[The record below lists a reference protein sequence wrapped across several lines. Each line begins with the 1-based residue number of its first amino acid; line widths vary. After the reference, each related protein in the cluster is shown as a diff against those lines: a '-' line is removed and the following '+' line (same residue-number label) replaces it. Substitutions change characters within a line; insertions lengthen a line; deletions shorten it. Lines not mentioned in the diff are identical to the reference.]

1 MILQFSL
8 NITACVPDYHN
19 ETSFSSSSRD
29 LIVSSS
35 CGAFSFLPFL
45 LFPSF
50 FCTQEGGLVS
60 SFFVGLLDSLYN
72 DDVCMYVCIEV
83 ALRGDAHGIGRSNWA
98 KGRDP
103 SGSWV
108 QYPNP
113 AVSLIPRHS
122 RRTVL
127 AHWCCLLYTSPSP
140 RDRTRSRMPSSA

>member
-50 FCTQEGGLVS
+50 FCTQAGGLVS

-72 DDVCMYVCIEV
+72 DEFDASSELLRSSFIFMSWLLLIEEP
-83 ALRGDAHGIGRSNWA
+83 L
-98 KGRDP
+98 
-103 SGSWV
+103 
-108 QYPNP
+108 
-113 AVSLIPRHS
+113 
-122 RRTVL
+122 
-127 AHWCCLLYTSPSP
+127 
-140 RDRTRSRMPSSA
+140 SSFGASFPLFCTGACGC